1 MLSTNMF
8 IVGAVI
14 FLLYISGLLYMIKWA
29 NKTQDQDM
37 IADKN
42 DNTKK
47 NQQSYQFITTN
58 FLGIHPLSISGFPF
72 QNDSF
77 CQNY

>member
-47 NQQSYQFITTN
+47 NQSSYQFITTH
-58 FLGIHPLSISGFPF
+58 FLGIHQLSTSGFPF
-72 QNDSF
+72 
-77 CQNY
+77 

>member
-14 FLLYISGLLYMIKWA
+14 FLLYISGVLYMIRWA

-42 DNTKK
+42 ENTKK
-47 NQQSYQFITTN
+47 NQ
-58 FLGIHPLSISGFPF
+58 
-72 QNDSF
+72 
-77 CQNY
+77 